1 MGCASSKEAKP
12 NTETKPQDP
21 PVEEKQPAAPV
32 KKEETTAP
40 AEKKAYATPP
50 TRKMATEPL
59 TVVVSGAAGQIGYSL
74 LPLLA
79 NGRVFGDHP
88 IHLRLLDVGFPGV
101 PENLAGI
108 KMELED
114 GAYPSLASVTI
125 CIEELDKAFTNAD
138 VAILTGGFPRKKGME
153 RKDLIAKN
161 ATIFG
166 EQGKAIEAHAS
177 KNIKVLVIANPA
189 NTNCLI
195 LQSNAPKVPKENFT
209 ALTFLDHNRA
219 RGQIALKLGVSAAAV
234 RKVCIWGNHSSTQVP
249 DATFGTVEKDGAT
262 VDVKTAV
269 ADDAWLAE
277 DFVKT
282 VASRGAA
289 IIKARQ
295 KSSAMS
301 AANAIGDHIK
311 TWLVTGSR
319 ADDFVSLAVP
329 SDGSYGIQPGLV
341 YSFPCICPGDGTYQ
355 IVSDLAVT
363 PEKKAAMKASE
374 EELLQEKADADAI
387 LAAAK

>member
-1 MGCASSKEAKP
+1 MSA
-12 NTETKPQDP
+12 
-21 PVEEKQPAAPV
+21 
-32 KKEETTAP
+32 
-40 AEKKAYATPP
+40 
-50 TRKMATEPL
+50 EPL

-88 IHLRLLDVGFPGV
+88 VHLRLLDVGFPGV
-101 PENLAGI
+101 AENLAGI

-114 GAYPSLASVTI
+114 GAYPTLASVQI
-125 CIEELDKAFTNAD
+125 CIAELDKAFSNAD

-161 ATIFG
+161 AAIFG
-166 EQGKAIEAHAS
+166 EQGEAIEKYAS
-177 KNIKVLVIANPA
+177 SNIKVLVIANPA

-195 LQSNAPKVPKENFT
+195 LQTAAPKVPKENFT

-219 RGQIALKLGVSAAAV
+219 RGQIALKLGVSAGDV

-249 DATFGTVEKDGAT
+249 DATFGEVTKDGAT
-262 VDVKTAV
+262 AKIVDSV
-269 ADDAWLAE
+269 DCAWLDG

-282 VASRGAA
+282 VATRGAA
-289 IIKARQ
+289 VIAARQ

-301 AANAIGDHIK
+301 AANAIGDHIR

-329 SDGSYGIQPGLV
+329 SDGSYGITPGLV
-341 YSFPCICPGDGTYQ
+341 YSFPCTCPGDGTYK
-355 IVSDLAVT
+355 IVTGLEVT
-363 PEKKAAMKASE
+363 DAKMAAMKASE
-374 EELLQEKADADAI
+374 AELLQEKADADAI
-387 LAAAK
+387 LAAK